1 MVIDQIFFSYCSRA
15 PQQGSAFSKQIYKVS
30 AFMRLWLRSSLT
42 LSLIAVLFIVPARG
56 QQHRPPAV
64 PLVTNDPYFSLWS
77 MSDNL
82 TDSPTKHWSEAVQPI
97 TGLVRIDGRTFR
109 WMGAG
114 ARGFRLPPVD
124 AMKQTT
130 VEVTPLH
137 TKYDFNAAGI
147 DLRVTFFS
155 PLFPQDLDVLSRP
168 VTYLTWRA
176 ISTDNKPHQVDL
188 LLDVDPAIAVNDA
201 AQQVTWSRSHTGG
214 LTVLNMGSRDQAVLN
229 RSGDRIRIDWGY
241 FHVAVPDSE
250 QSRSELSV
258 DAVSQFIHDGTLLDE
273 DDLSMPRPAGG
284 SSGRAAHLT
293 LKIPLGEVG
302 ATVVERHVLL
312 AYTQT
317 YAIEYLGRRL
327 REYWQRNG
335 MTESELLAEAEKDYP
350 SLETRGIK
358 FDSDLTAAMR
368 KAGGDDY
375 AYLASLLFRQTVA
388 AHKLVADIDG
398 TPMLFSKENDSN
410 GCIDTV
416 DVTYPSSP
424 FFLLFN
430 PQLLKAQLEPLMRYA
445 ALPRWRFPFAP
456 HDLGTYPLA
465 NGQVY
470 GGGEVNEENQMPVE
484 ESGNLLLMI
493 AALGRAEGN
502 WEFARHYMPELTKWA
517 AYLETKGMDP
527 ENQLST
533 DDFAGHLAH
542 NTNLSIKAIEA
553 LGAFVQIARGVG
565 DTQLAD
571 RYERVVKPLPAQW
584 ERMAIDGDHYKLA
597 FDQPGTWSQKY
608 NLVWDNIL
616 DLHLF
621 SKKLMQTE
629 WAFYAKQM
637 QTYGL
642 PLDNRKTITK
652 LDWQVWTATLAPD
665 DGQYQDLIHRLVIWA
680 DTTPSRV
687 PTTDYYDTI
696 SGRQMGFQARSVVG
710 GIFIKALMDPEVVK
724 HWRPTITK

>member
-1 MVIDQIFFSYCSRA
+1 M
-15 PQQGSAFSKQIYKVS
+15 G
-30 AFMRLWLRSSLT
+30 LWLRFGLT
-42 LSLIAVLFIVPARG
+42 FSVVAGVVVSAG
-56 QQHRPPAV
+56 AQQHRPPAV
-64 PLVTNDPYFSLWS
+64 PLATNDPYFSVWS

-82 TDSPTKHWSEAVQPI
+82 TDSPTKHWSEAAQPMI
-97 TGLVRIDGRTFR
+97 GLVRIDGQAFR
-109 WMGAG
+109 WMGAP
-114 ARGFRLPPVD
+114 ARGFRLPAVD
-124 AMKQTT
+124 VMHQVA

-137 TKYDFNAAGI
+137 SRYSFSAAGI
-147 DLRVTFFS
+147 ELRVTFFT
-155 PLFPQDLDVLSRP
+155 PLFPQDMDILSRP

-176 ISTDNKPHQVDL
+176 VSTDGKPHQVDL
-188 LLDVDPAIAVNDA
+188 LPDVDPSIAVNDA
-201 AQQVTWSRSHTGG
+201 AQPVTWSRTHTGG
-214 LTVLNMGSRDQAVLN
+214 LTVLNVGSRDQAILN

-241 FHVAVPDSE
+241 FHIAVPDSE
-250 QSRSELSV
+250 HAESELSTE
-258 DAVSQFIHDGTLLDE
+258 AVSQFLHDGALHDA
-273 DDLSMPRPAGG
+273 DDLGMPRPAGG
-284 SSGRAAHLT
+284 SSGRAAHLAF
-293 LKIPLGEVG
+293 KIPFGKVAAVG
-302 ATVVERHVLL
+302 VERHALL
-312 AYTQT
+312 AYTDR
-317 YAIEYLGRRL
+317 YDIEYLGRRL
-327 REYWQRNG
+327 RGYWQRNG
-335 MTESELLAEAEKDYP
+335 MTEGELLATAERDYL
-350 SLETRGIK
+350 SLEARGVK
-358 FDSDLTAAMR
+358 FDADLTADMR

-375 AYLASLLFRQTVA
+375 AYLTSLLFRQTIA

-398 TPMLFSKENDSN
+398 TPMFFSKENDSN

-502 WEFARHYMPELTKWA
+502 WDFARRYMPELTKWA

-571 RYERVVKPLPAQW
+571 RYERVVKQLPAQW

-608 NLVWDNIL
+608 NLVWDSIL

-621 SKKLMQTE
+621 PSKVMQTD
-629 WAFYAKQM
+629 WAFYSKQM

-652 LDWQVWTATLAPD
+652 LDWEVWTATLAPD
-665 DGQYQDLIHRLVIWA
+665 DGQYRDLIHRLVVWA
-680 DTTPSRV
+680 DATPSRV
-687 PTTDYYDTI
+687 PTTDYYDTVN
-696 SGRQMGFQARSVVG
+696 GKQMGFQARSVVG
-710 GIFIKALMDPEVVK
+710 GVFIKALMDPEVVK
-724 HWRPTITK
+724 RWRPAPPK